1 MILDSETYLA
11 SILGFRFFIKLET
24 MVRQEKRLLFHRW
37 GIFEVLE
44 FTQFSASV
52 LNSDSSVL
60 LIV

>member
-11 SILGFRFFIKLET
+11 SILGFRFLIKLET
-24 MVRQEKRLLFHRW
+24 MVRQEKRFHRW
-37 GIFEVLE
+37 GLFEVLE